1 MGRKKELIA
10 PQHVHFILES
20 QDLGKLDSLRTTT
33 GREVSRSEY
42 IRSVI
47 RRTYEGISVILEKE
61 AVKQDLEKSKI
72 QNENLKEENQNLKET
87 LSKEIEEKEA
97 LSKKVLEYESYLKS
111 ETDEI
116 EKYVQNARWL
126 FTWILKDWDS
136 SDKNSR
142 EIARP
147 AILKHISRLK
157 KVLESRNFEI
167 ESFNEVNTKVE
178 G

>member
-1 MGRKKELIA
+1 MARIPKLTQ
-10 PQHVHFILES
+10 PRPYLFNLEET
-20 QDLGKLDSLRTTT
+20 DIRKLDSLRTTT
-33 GREVSRSEY
+33 GREVSRSAY

-47 RRTYEGISVILEKE
+47 RQTFDKISVISENEQLTQKF
-61 AVKQDLEKSKI
+61 KKI
-72 QNENLKEENQNLKET
+72 TEENQNLKET

-126 FTWILKDWDS
+126 FTWILKDWDV
-136 SDKNSR
+136 SDKNSK

-157 KVLESRNFEI
+157 KVLNSRNFEI
-167 ESFNEVNTKVE
+167 ESFKEVNTKVE

>member
-47 RRTYEGISVILEKE
+47 RQTFDKISVISENEHLNK
-61 AVKQDLEKSKI
+61 KLQKI
-72 QNENLKEENQNLKET
+72 TEENKTLKET
-87 LSKEIEEKEA
+87 LSKEVEEKEA
-97 LSKKVLEYESYLKS
+97 LSKRIEEYESYLKS
-111 ETDEI
+111 GNDEI
-116 EKYVQNARWL
+116 ESYVQNARWL
-126 FTWILKDWDS
+126 LNWILKDWDS

-147 AILKHISRLK
+147 AILKHISRIK
-157 KVLESRNFEI
+157 KVLNSRNFEI
-167 ESFNEVNTKVE
+167 EGISESSEAVKSC
-178 G
+178 

>member
-1 MGRKKELIA
+1 
-10 PQHVHFILES
+10 
-20 QDLGKLDSLRTTT
+20 
-33 GREVSRSEY
+33 
-42 IRSVI
+42 VI
-47 RRTYEGISVILEKE
+47 RQTFDKISVISENEHLNK
-61 AVKQDLEKSKI
+61 KLQKI
-72 QNENLKEENQNLKET
+72 TEENRTLKET
-87 LSKEIEEKEA
+87 LSKEVEEKEA

-147 AILKHISRLK
+147 AILKHISRIK
-157 KVLESRNFEI
+157 KVLNSRNFEI
-167 ESFNEVNTKVE
+167 ECINEVSEKIE

>member
-1 MGRKKELIA
+1 MEIRGRKKELVCPIIA
-10 PQHVHFILES
+10 QFNLEET
-20 QDLGKLDSLRTTT
+20 DLEKLDKLRTTT
-33 GREVSRSEY
+33 GREVSRSAY
-42 IRSVI
+42 IRAVI
-47 RRTYEGISVILEKE
+47 RQTFDKISVISENEHLNK
-61 AVKQDLEKSKI
+61 KLQKI
-72 QNENLKEENQNLKET
+72 TEENRTLKET
-87 LSKEIEEKEA
+87 LSKEVEEKEA

-147 AILKHISRLK
+147 AILKHISRIK
-157 KVLESRNFEI
+157 KVLNSRNFEI
-167 ESFNEVNTKVE
+167 ECINEVSEKIE

>member
-1 MGRKKELIA
+1 MARIPKLTQ
-10 PQHVHFILES
+10 PRPYLFNLEEK
-20 QDLGKLDSLRTTT
+20 DIHKLDSLRTTT
-33 GREVSRSEY
+33 GREVSRSAY

-47 RRTYEGISVILEKE
+47 RQTFDKISVISENEQLTQKF
-61 AVKQDLEKSKI
+61 KKI
-72 QNENLKEENQNLKET
+72 TEENQNLKET
-87 LSKEIEEKEA
+87 LSKKIEEKEA

-136 SDKNSR
+136 SDKSSK

-157 KVLESRNFEI
+157 KVLNSRNFEI
-167 ESFNEVNTKVE
+167 ECVNEVNTKVE

>member
-1 MGRKKELIA
+1 MIGRKKELKSA
-10 PQHVHFILES
+10 QSTHFNLEET
-20 QDLGKLDSLRTTT
+20 DLEKLDKLRTTT
-33 GREVSRSEY
+33 GREVSRSAY

-47 RRTYEGISVILEKE
+47 RQTFDKISVISENEQLTQKF
-61 AVKQDLEKSKI
+61 KKI
-72 QNENLKEENQNLKET
+72 TEENQNLKET

-136 SDKNSR
+136 SDKNSK

-157 KVLESRNFEI
+157 KVLNSRNFEI